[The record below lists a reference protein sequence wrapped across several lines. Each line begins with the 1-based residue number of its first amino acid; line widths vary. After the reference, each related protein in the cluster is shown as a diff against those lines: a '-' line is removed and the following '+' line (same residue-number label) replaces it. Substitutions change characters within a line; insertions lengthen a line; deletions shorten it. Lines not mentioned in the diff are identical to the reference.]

1 METEG
6 DVIIL
11 LVGEG
16 TLGNLVNVVLV
27 GAVILRM
34 IVINYDVLHVYA
46 GVLNLEMV
54 SREYWMLWMRLLV
67 LEMMIWTHMKK
78 MRLKVYSVI

>member
-16 TLGNLVNVVLV
+16 ALGNLMYVILV
-27 GAVILRM
+27 GAIILRM
-34 IVINYDVLHVYA
+34 IVINYDVLHGALVY
-46 GVLNLEMV
+46 
-54 SREYWMLWMRLLV
+54 
-67 LEMMIWTHMKK
+67 
-78 MRLKVYSVI
+78 

>member
-16 TLGNLVNVVLV
+16 TVGNFVDVILV
-27 GAVILRM
+27 GDIILN
-34 IVINYDVLHVYA
+34 IIAIN
-46 GVLNLEMV
+46 
-54 SREYWMLWMRLLV
+54 
-67 LEMMIWTHMKK
+67 
-78 MRLKVYSVI
+78 

>member
-16 TLGNLVNVVLV
+16 TLWDLVNVILV

-34 IVINYDVLHVYA
+34 IVINYDVPHGILVY
-46 GVLNLEMV
+46 
-54 SREYWMLWMRLLV
+54 
-67 LEMMIWTHMKK
+67 
-78 MRLKVYSVI
+78 